1 MYTVL
6 LCFSPSALGREK
18 IKKNVF
24 PSSCFST
31 FENNIHCERGLCF
44 GVVDFQPVALST
56 GNGSSSLCCRRW
68 QRAPPHRAP
77 PCRPLV
83 LCSPSQRVGMLAPDD
98 LPLLVVPT
106 FPELCCSE
114 STLESPSYSLQ
125 SVFFS
130 LMKPI
135 VKRSASDVANSQGR
149 SWITQVL
156 SSVQSLSRVR
166 LFATPW
172 TEASQASLSITSSWS
187 LPKHMSV
194 ESVMPSNHLILCRPL
209 LLLPSI
215 FPSIRVFSNESA
227 LHIRW

>member
-56 GNGSSSLCCRRW
+56 GNGGSSLCCRRW

-83 LCSPSQRVGMLAPDD
+83 LCSPRRRVGMLAPDD

-106 FPELCCSE
+106 FPELCWE
-114 STLESPSYSLQ
+114 KISTILFLKDSCTTQRSRELRADTE
-125 SVFFS
+125 
-130 LMKPI
+130 I
-135 VKRSASDVANSQGR
+135 V
-149 SWITQVL
+149 
-156 SSVQSLSRVR
+156 
-166 LFATPW
+166 
-172 TEASQASLSITSSWS
+172 
-187 LPKHMSV
+187 
-194 ESVMPSNHLILCRPL
+194 
-209 LLLPSI
+209 
-215 FPSIRVFSNESA
+215 A
-227 LHIRW
+227 LKKKS